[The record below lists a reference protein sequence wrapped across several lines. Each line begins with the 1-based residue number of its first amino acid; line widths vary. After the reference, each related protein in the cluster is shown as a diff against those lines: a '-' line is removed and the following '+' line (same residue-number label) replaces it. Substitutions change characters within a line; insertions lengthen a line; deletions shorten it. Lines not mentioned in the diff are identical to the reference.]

1 MQETEPRIGSRIQ
14 RLRRQ
19 SHISQAELAGQL
31 GISASYLNLI
41 EHNRRRITVPLLMK
55 VAGQFGIEPGE
66 LVENDESR
74 LVGDLMEIFGDDVF
88 TESQLT
94 NQDIRDLAASNPTV
108 GRAIVRLFDQYRALR
123 TAKLTGA
130 ASDENAGYHPATDA
144 VSDFIQEAGNY
155 FPTLEEAAERVRH
168 DIEGASDSF
177 EYGLKTYLFNVF
189 GLQWRMAPL
198 PAGIARRYDPDRREI
213 LTSDVLPAESA
224 IFSIAH
230 QLGSLT
236 ASVQI
241 DALIEASNLP
251 ADAPVLAR
259 NALASYFAGALLMPY
274 EPFLK
279 ACKETRYDIE
289 RIQRRFRT
297 SFEQVCQRMTTLQR
311 PGRAGIPLHLVRTD
325 IAGNISKRFSL
336 SGIHISRHSG
346 ACPRWNV
353 YAAFLHPER
362 INMQISQMPE
372 GQRYFCIA
380 KAITKGGHRHNAP
393 RRHLSIGLGCHI
405 SHAPAL
411 VYSDGMDLSDPS
423 QSVPIGI
430 GCRIC
435 PRLDCEQRAHPQTDH
450 RFTLDETE
458 MAESI
463 YASAHRR

>member
-19 SHISQAELAGQL
+19 SRISQAELAGQL

-88 TESQLT
+88 TDSQLT

-130 ASDENAGYHPATDA
+130 VSDEDGGYHPATDA

-155 FPTLEEAAERVRH
+155 FPMLEEAAERVRH

-230 QLGSLT
+230 QLGTLA

-311 PGRAGIPLHLVRTD
+311 PGRAGVPLHLVRTD

-362 INMQISQMPE
+362 INVQISQMPE

-463 YASAHRR
+463 YASARRR